1 MIGVMVLIN
10 LLGVRVF
17 GEVEVRT
24 GSNDMSGSSSA
35 ADIRRAS
42 SCLSSGSRSSRFSLS
57 PASFSSASSSTSEE
71 APTRT
76 ASASATGRVRHASA
90 VGGRCAR

>member
-35 ADIRRAS
+35 ARR
-42 SCLSSGSRSSRFSLS
+42 LTSGALLL
-57 PASFSSASSSTSEE
+57 ALVLAL
-71 APTRT
+71 
-76 ASASATGRVRHASA
+76 
-90 VGGRCAR
+90 AR